1 MYGYDPEKRDYT
13 NYLERFDKKVLKEF
27 SKEVLI
33 EMLMNIQE
41 EYIDLKEKYN
51 ELEEEHDNAIT
62 WMRDL

>member
-1 MYGYDPEKRDYT
+1 MYVYDPEKRDYT
-13 NYLERFDKKVLKEF
+13 NYLERFDRNVLKLH

-33 EMLMNIQE
+33 DMLMNIQE

-51 ELEEEHDNAIT
+51 ELEKEHDNAIT